1 MNMETTYHPS
11 STDDDLL
18 PIVDEE
24 NRLLG
29 CATRGEVHRR
39 RLRHRAVHIV
49 VHDGAGGVLL
59 QKRSTHKDSFPGWWD
74 ISVGGHVDFGEMYAE
89 AAAREIREE
98 LGVSGEL
105 REVARRHAD
114 ATSGWEFVRIYD
126 CHHAGPFCPPPAEI
140 EMVRWVS
147 ARELLAHNTA
157 GEGAGDWRV
166 TPSGLASIRLWAAA
180 LGIKPCP

>member
-1 MNMETTYHPS
+1 METTYHPS
-11 STDDDLL
+11 STDGDLL

-29 CATRGEVHRR
+29 SGTRREIHRL

-49 VHDGAGGVLL
+49 VHDAAGNLLL
-59 QKRSTHKDSFPGWWD
+59 QKRSARKDSFPGWWD

-98 LGVSGEL
+98 LGITGRL
-105 REVARRHAD
+105 REVARRDAD

-126 CHHAGPFCPPPAEI
+126 CHHGGPFSPPPAEI
-140 EMVRWVS
+140 EAIRWVS
-147 ARELLAHNTA
+147 AAELLARDPATA
-157 GEGAGDWRV
+157 TGDWRV
-166 TPSGLASIRLWAAA
+166 TPSGIASIRLWAEA
-180 LGIKPCP
+180 LGITPCP